1 VTGHFSRL
9 ADEVLQRSPWAQTGR
24 CPRASWA
31 GFAEL
36 LGLASVAPGGGSL
49 FLVCI
54 PFLVQSFIRLNRGR
68 RFIPLLIAVISLI
81 NQGLTPGDAAVIPTA
96 LTNRRYAEGI
106 KPGCKNGSC
115 RKLELMRVIK
125 LFNILAI
132 TLFLGLSAADCLAQ
146 TTPSGDVVMVLPFEN
161 TSNRPEYNW
170 VGESFADSLAELL
183 NKPGLLV
190 VSSDERELAYQRL
203 RLPETV
209 IPSRATAIKLA
220 RESKATMVVIGSYS
234 ITPVQDESKP
244 DKGKDDKEKSPT
256 EALVQMTARVIKVNE
271 GRMLGEVLY
280 GGWATQQFDF
290 GGPLTTLQTIH
301 GRLAYQILYQRDKA
315 LPYSQNQLVDEA
327 TKVPQRAFEAYVK
340 AVLLSERD
348 SRRINYLK
356 NALRYYADALGGAIY
371 PQAAFE
377 LGRFYM
383 LDGKWKDA
391 TEYFIKV
398 QKKDPHYVEA
408 AFYAAL
414 GYAKVGDF
422 GHALAAIV
430 PLSSDVPL
438 IGIYNNAGAIAVQ
451 ASREEKKDGERAR
464 LLEQGTS
471 FLTRAAE
478 SSPDDPLVHFNYALA
493 LFLAGKYAEAADQL
507 KPVITADPRDGQA
520 YFLYAKSLEKTGK
533 TETAN
538 AADDQA
544 RRFLQTYAKWQT
556 EWQKSQSVNGVSLR
570 MRDVLNRDDVAN
582 LRRETEIRENAGTGK
597 EDLLAKARDLYQAGR
612 DDEALPELHRVV
624 MLEPTN
630 AEAYLLSGRINQ
642 RRGDQEAAIAALKT
656 AIFWD
661 PKLIDAHIL
670 LGRIFLERGDRGEAT
685 KFAASAMI
693 IDSNNQE
700 AIALQRQVTMG
711 KN

>member
-1 VTGHFSRL
+1 MRT
-9 ADEVLQRSPWAQTGR
+9 T
-24 CPRASWA
+24 
-31 GFAEL
+31 
-36 LGLASVAPGGGSL
+36 
-49 FLVCI
+49 
-54 PFLVQSFIRLNRGR
+54 FIRL
-68 RFIPLLIAVISLI
+68 FS
-81 NQGLTPGDAAVIPTA
+81 GLTIGLLVT
-96 LTNRRYAEGI
+96 
-106 KPGCKNGSC
+106 
-115 RKLELMRVIK
+115 
-125 LFNILAI
+125 
-132 TLFLGLSAADCLAQ
+132 LGLGAQCFAQSAP
-146 TTPSGDVVMVLPFEN
+146 TSDVVMVLPFEN

-220 RESKATMVVIGSYS
+220 REAKATMVVIGSYS
-234 ITPVQDESKP
+234 ITPVTQDPKP
-244 DKGKDDKEKSPT
+244 DQSKEKAPT
-256 EALVQMTARVIKVNE
+256 EALVQVTARVIKVNE
-271 GRMLGEVLY
+271 GRTLGEVLD
-280 GGWATQQFDF
+280 GGWATRQFDF
-290 GGPLTTLQTIH
+290 GGPLTTLQNIH
-301 GRLAYQILYQRDKA
+301 GRLAYQILYQREKA
-315 LPYSQNQLVDEA
+315 FAFSQNQLVQEA
-327 TKVPQRAFEAYVK
+327 TKVPQPAFEAYVK
-340 AVLLSERD
+340 GVLLNEREPK
-348 SRRINYLK
+348 RANYLK
-356 NALRYYADALGGAIY
+356 NALRFYAEANGGAVY
-371 PQAAFE
+371 TQAAFE

-383 LDGKWKDA
+383 IDGKWKEA
-391 TEYFIKV
+391 TDYFIKL
-398 QKKDPHYVEA
+398 QKKDPHYAEA

-414 GYAKVGDF
+414 GYAKLGDL

-451 ASREEKKDGERAR
+451 ASREEKKEDERGR
-464 LLEQGTS
+464 LLAQGVS
-471 FLTRAAE
+471 FLARAAE
-478 SSPDDPLVHFNYALA
+478 SSIDDPLVHFNYALG
-493 LFLAGKYAEAADQL
+493 LFLSGKYAEASEQL

-520 YFLYAKSLEKTGK
+520 YFLYAKSLEKIGK
-533 TETAN
+533 SETAN

-544 RRFLQTYAKWQT
+544 RRYLQTYAKWQT
-556 EWQKSQSVNGVSLR
+556 EWQKSQTVNGVSLR
-570 MRDVLNRDDVAN
+570 MRDVLNRDDVSTLIRDRAIAAN
-582 LRRETEIRENAGTGK
+582 NPGSGT
-597 EDLLAKARDLYQAGR
+597 EDLLAKARDLYQEGR

-685 KFAASAMI
+685 KYATSAMT

>member
-1 VTGHFSRL
+1 MRNTL
-9 ADEVLQRSPWAQTGR
+9 IK
-24 CPRASWA
+24 
-31 GFAEL
+31 L
-36 LGLASVAPGGGSL
+36 LNGLAVALLLTLYSAICFGQSGAGS
-49 FLVCI
+49 
-54 PFLVQSFIRLNRGR
+54 
-68 RFIPLLIAVISLI
+68 
-81 NQGLTPGDAAVIPTA
+81 
-96 LTNRRYAEGI
+96 
-106 KPGCKNGSC
+106 
-115 RKLELMRVIK
+115 
-125 LFNILAI
+125 
-132 TLFLGLSAADCLAQ
+132 
-146 TTPSGDVVMVLPFEN
+146 DVVMVLPFEN

-183 NKPGLLV
+183 SKPGLLV

-220 RESKATMVVIGSYS
+220 REAKASMIVIGSYTV
-234 ITPVQDESKP
+234 TPPPEEPQEGAKTNSQK
-244 DKGKDDKEKSPT
+244 DKSST
-256 EALVQMTARVIKVNE
+256 EALVQVTARVIKVNE
-271 GRMLGEVLY
+271 GRTLGEVLD
-280 GGWATQQFDF
+280 GSWATRQFDF
-290 GGPLTTLQTIH
+290 GSVLTDLQKIH
-301 GRLAYQILYQRDKA
+301 GDLAYQILYQRDHA
-315 LPYSQNQLVDEA
+315 LPYSRNQLVQEA

-340 AVLLSERD
+340 GVQLSERD
-348 SRRINYLK
+348 SKRPNYLK
-356 NALRYYADALGGAIY
+356 NAMRLYADENGGAVY

-383 LDGKWKDA
+383 LEGKWKDA
-391 TEYFIKV
+391 TEYFTKL
-398 QKKDPHYVEA
+398 QKKDPHYAEA
-408 AFYAAL
+408 AFYAGL
-414 GYAKVGDF
+414 GFAKMGDL
-422 GHALAAIV
+422 GHALAALV

-438 IGIYNNAGAIAVQ
+438 IGIYNNAGAVAVQ
-451 ASREEKKDGERAR
+451 ASREEKKEDEKAR
-464 LLEQGTS
+464 LLTQGTS
-471 FLTRAAE
+471 FLARAAE

-493 LFLAGKYAEAADQL
+493 LFLSGKYAEAADQL

-520 YFLYAKSLEKTGK
+520 YFLYAKSLEKIGK

-544 RRFLQTYAKWQT
+544 RRYLQTYAKWQT

-570 MRDVLNRDDVAN
+570 MRDVLNRDDVSDLMRKNAIAAN
-582 LRRETEIRENAGTGK
+582 TNADSGT

-685 KFAASAMI
+685 KYATSAMT

-700 AIALQRQVTMG
+700 AIALLRQVTMG